1 MPTPGWYR
9 DPDAETG
16 ERWWDGNAWTDQ
28 RRTTQSEGPAPTSLW
43 DAAGSSAQVAPSPTL
58 PPPPPASATPPEAPA
73 GGAVEP
79 APTTR
84 PVSSPGPAL
93 PPPTGRPISTPPP
106 GARGR
111 DLGGPAAPR
120 SFRESIRRGFQQ
132 GLTVRGR
139 ASRSEFWFFFLFVQ
153 LASFVVLLLPDD
165 AAALTLLLLYIPMF
179 TAAARRLHD
188 IGRSGWNLLWGA
200 IPWFG
205 AILLVIWLTRPG
217 MTQMNHYG

>member
-1 MPTPGWYR
+1 MPAPGWYR
-9 DPDAETG
+9 DPDDATG

-28 RRTTQSEGPAPTSLW
+28 RRTTQAEGRAPTSLW
-43 DAAGSSAQVAPSPTL
+43 DAAGSSAPVAQPPT
-58 PPPPPASATPPEAPA
+58 PPPPPAASAPPPEAPA
-73 GGAVEP
+73 EAVEP
-79 APTTR
+79 VSTTR

-93 PPPTGRPISTPPP
+93 PPPTGRPISTLPA
-106 GARGR
+106 GAGGKE
-111 DLGGPAAPR
+111 LGGPAAPR
-120 SFRESIRRGFQQ
+120 SFSESIRRGFQQ

-153 LASFVVLLLPDD
+153 LASLAVLLLPDD
-165 AAALTLLLLYIPMF
+165 AAALALLLLYIPMF

-188 IGRSGWNLLWGA
+188 IGRSGWNVLWGA
-200 IPWFG
+200 IPWVG